1 MTSAQK
7 PHSTSNG
14 AGNDAGTGL
23 THVETNA
30 AEAQRISHIL
40 QELGLPVN
48 KVTLKD
54 GHVDLITTADPEF
67 IRQHLF
73 NESILPPGLK
83 TPLMVPLS
91 KDDVVISSALD
102 RSIGPSIVDTLA
114 HNPKLVAQ
122 IKDSNGMID
131 QQKVNKLITEIDG
144 SNNAAVKLEHLG
156 INQNDMETLI
166 ALNQNFTDFSGSN
179 NGKLELNTMTRAAFD
194 GQQRWVDRLA
204 RDGNLPL
211 DSVNTQRIAQYLPT
225 DQTLRSA
232 LSPNGDGA
240 TISKDKVDV
249 LFKDVTENPSK
260 YNSTPELVAAVKQLH
275 NSFNQ
280 FSTDGKTI
288 DTHTLLSPIAKSD
301 LPPTNPREAAIVD
314 TLAHNPKL
322 MAYIS
327 DGNGNISQ
335 DKVQSLYARLTD
347 SNATPQTFAALNI
360 KENELTTLSELNT
373 NFSKLTGSTAD
384 GKLNIDTMARD
395 AFGGNQRWVDRLARD
410 GNLQLDDGNVHKIAS
425 FLPQNQDLAKQLS
438 VNGDGATISKD
449 KLDQVYQDVIS
460 HPEKYNNPEEVAAIK
475 QLHNSFNQFSTDG
488 KTLDTR
494 TLGVTA
500 TNGPVEA
507 GTKEA
512 RDTTKTL
519 EPATKLQVTS
529 VVDTLAYNRPLT
541 AYISDSHGNVSQ
553 DKVQA
558 LLASLNGP
566 DGAQL
571 RQELHIKSNEMTT
584 LNTLN
589 DNFTG
594 FKGSSNGSLNID
606 VVARDAY
613 GGDQRWVDR
622 LARDG
627 NLPIDDGNRQ
637 KIAQYLSSQDPTL
650 LNQLSTD
657 GTGTTLSKTKID
669 QLYQDVTNNPS
680 KYSSQPET
688 IAAVKQLH
696 NSFNEF
702 STDGKSIDV
711 GTIHNARTTDSG
723 GPTGTQNTNT
733 HSSDLITNN
742 NQGATTPRNG
752 DLSFHGSTASSGP
765 DATVI
770 SNNRNS
776 QFTSVPPLDSGPV
789 VTKPLG
795 NGLNSTTESGFNRS
809 GNGAIPDQI
818 LTRTGNGTIA
828 DQVFALNGNDT
839 TPDQILARTGN
850 GTIADQVLALN
861 GNGSTPDQVLALN
874 GNGSTPDQILA
885 LNGNGSTPD
894 QILALNGNGSTPDQ
908 ILTRTG
914 NGSTPDQILT
924 RTGNGSTPDQ
934 ILTRTG
940 IGTTPDQILT
950 RTGNGSTPDQILA
963 RNGNGS
969 TADQILARNGN
980 VTADANLGRNPSVV
994 DAKTLRTSGS
1004 TTINDING
1012 TRNQLLASIR
1022 TSETSISLAN
1032 KNLAE
1037 ASDPRRLRGPGTSTQ
1052 SDQSAQIVRP
1062 AATFSRSSLAR
1073 SSNDTRADGTVA
1085 ALSGKLGADGKSRAK
1100 GSGDVSADKAR
1111 LLLSFKLSDSAA
1123 LSALRASSKNSS
1135 QFLKG
1140 AISQSVLDK
1149 IGNKAIVRTIGDSV
1163 RTGKASGALGEK
1175 NSFTT
1180 RNIKGGHSDSI
1191 SGGKIKIGDRPG
1203 AIFPGKEGSG
1213 LSAAQWT
1220 KILRSMQNKDQAT
1233 CVPKRFITGG
1243 EILAGAFIISA
1254 IAKRNDKIQNNGGK
1268 GQLNDLKGIRD
1279 FRPTKL
1285 PPMFTNREGKLV
1297 GSGIGRRA
1305 NVRQNINDDRSNRN
1319 GADGKPGRNGRGGE
1333 AQHGEKNELSI
1344 GKGIGR
1350 RTEQTR
1356 CPEKRYFTGAEL
1368 AILLATAGIT
1378 RLRADKNTKQV
1389 NDAQSEKGKLNA
1401 TKLGDKLNNL
1411 IGSVK
1416 TSLSDGTARGSFKIL
1431 ANKQDSGKENSAQ
1444 AQQANDKRFFP
1455 GAEIAVSALM
1465 MFAGAAKLRQQESDK
1480 SSFYPQERT
1489 VRIERTLRQGQA
1501 SKAEERE
1508 GAAAKSEKAKNEDA
1522 AKRRK
1527 QLAES
1532 ARRDINR
1539 RENDPLDRLD
1549 DEEEDKE
1556 KSKSKKDFRDQT
1568 STKDAPVS
1576 EKKSSTMR
1584 ATCLIG
1590 PGETLVSV
1598 AEHYYQDGNVG
1609 WLIADVNLT
1618 NVKETKTDGKRII
1631 EVQSR
1636 QLLELP
1642 NWDEVTEF
1650 YKRRR
1655 AEYDPEN
1662 LITIVTENQLDRE
1675 LLDAVFKPL
1684 LSNNTDLETTKNG
1697 RTHVSKIEVN
1707 SIKIREPGLA
1717 SLPELVIDLGGDAS

>member
-650 LNQLSTD
+650 RNQLSTD
-657 GTGTTLSKTKID
+657 GTGTTLSKSKID

-711 GTIHNARTTDSG
+711 GNIHNARTTDSG
-723 GPTGTQNTNT
+723 IPSGTQNPNT
-733 HSSDLITNN
+733 ISSDLITKN
-742 NQGATTPRNG
+742 NQASTTPRNG
-752 DLSFHGSTASSGP
+752 DLSFHDSTTSGT

-776 QFTSVPPLDSGPV
+776 QFTSLPPVDGGSV
-789 VTKPLG
+789 VTKPVVSG
-795 NGLNSTTESGFNRS
+795 ANNTPESVLNRG
-809 GNGAIPDQI
+809 GNGA
-818 LTRTGNGTIA
+818 
-828 DQVFALNGNDT
+828 
-839 TPDQILARTGN
+839 TPDQILAH
-850 GTIADQVLALN
+850 
-861 GNGSTPDQVLALN
+861 NGS
-874 GNGSTPDQILA
+874 GNTV
-885 LNGNGSTPD
+885 
-894 QILALNGNGSTPDQ
+894 
-908 ILTRTG
+908 
-914 NGSTPDQILT
+914 
-924 RTGNGSTPDQ
+924 
-934 ILTRTG
+934 
-940 IGTTPDQILT
+940 
-950 RTGNGSTPDQILA
+950 DQILA
-963 RNGNGS
+963 RNGNGDTS
-969 TADQILARNGN
+969 DQILARNGNDNTADQILARNGN
-980 VTADANLGRNPSVV
+980 GDTADQILARNGNDNTADQILARNGNGDTADQILARNGNGDTADQILARNGSGTTADPILARNGSGTTADQILARNGNGDTADQILARNGNGTDQILARNGSGTTADPILARNGSGTTLTADANLGRNNSVV
-994 DAKTLRTSGS
+994 DAKTLRSSGS
-1004 TTINDING
+1004 TNINDVNG
-1012 TRNQLLASIR
+1012 THNQQIASIR
-1022 TSETSISLAN
+1022 ERSNSPAN
-1032 KNLAE
+1032 KNLIDD
-1037 ASDPRRLRGPGTSTQ
+1037 SRRLKGPGTSSQ
-1052 SDQSAQIVRP
+1052 SDQSAQVVRT
-1062 AATFSRSSLAR
+1062 AALLSRSSLAR
-1073 SSNDTRADGTVA
+1073 SSNDTRADGTIA
-1085 ALSGKLGADGKSRAK
+1085 ALPGKLKVDGNSRAK
-1100 GSGDVSADKAR
+1100 GGGDASTDKSR
-1111 LLLSFKLSDSAA
+1111 LSSSFKLSDSAA

-1135 QFLKG
+1135 QLLKG

-1149 IGNKAIVRTIGDSV
+1149 IGSKAIGRIIGDSV
-1163 RTGKASGALGEK
+1163 RTGKASGSLGEK

-1180 RNIKGGHSDSI
+1180 RNIKGGYGDSI

-1203 AIFPGKEGSG
+1203 AIFPSKEGSG

-1233 CVPKRFITGG
+1233 CAPKRFITGG

-1254 IAKRNDKIQNNGGK
+1254 IAKRSDKIQNNGGK

-1285 PPMFTNREGKLV
+1285 PPLFTNREGKLV

-1305 NVRQNINDDRSNRN
+1305 DVHQNINDGKSNRS
-1319 GADGKPGRNGRGGE
+1319 GADGKPGRNGRGVD

-1350 RTEQTR
+1350 RAEQTR

-1378 RLRADKNTKQV
+1378 RLRADKNTKPV

-1431 ANKQDSGKENSAQ
+1431 ANKQDSGKENSGQ
-1444 AQQANDKRFFP
+1444 AQQSNDKRFFP

-1489 VRIERTLRQGQA
+1489 VKIERTLRQSQA

-1527 QLAES
+1527 QLAEL
-1532 ARRDINR
+1532 ARRDIIR
-1539 RENDPLDRLD
+1539 RENDPLDRFD
-1549 DEEEDKE
+1549 DNEEDKE
-1556 KSKSKKDFRDQT
+1556 KSKAEKDTRDQT

-1618 NVKETKTDGKRII
+1618 NLKETKTDGKRII

-1642 NWDEVTEF
+1642 NWDEVAEF

-1675 LLDAVFKPL
+1675 LIDAVFKPL
-1684 LSNNTDLETTKNG
+1684 LSNSASLEITKNG
-1697 RTHVSKIEVN
+1697 HTPASKIEVN

-1717 SLPELVIDLGGDAS
+1717 SLPELVIDLGSDAS

>member
-7 PHSTSNG
+7 PHFANNG

-23 THVETNA
+23 THVETNI

-40 QELGLPVN
+40 QELGLPV
-48 KVTLKD
+48 KRVELKD
-54 GHVDLITTADPEF
+54 GQVDLITKADPEF

-73 NESILPPGLK
+73 QESILPPGFK

-91 KDDVVISSALD
+91 KEDVVISSALD

-114 HNPKLVAQ
+114 HNPKLVDQ

-131 QQKVNKLITEIDG
+131 QQKVNKLLTELNS
-144 SNNAAVKLEHLG
+144 SNDLAKQLAHLG
-156 INQNDMETLI
+156 IDQNDMRTLI
-166 ALNQNFTDFSGSN
+166 ALNENFSDFSGSN

-211 DSVNTQRIAQYLPT
+211 DEVNTQRIAQFLPT
-225 DQTLRSA
+225 DQTLRNA

-260 YNSTPELVAAVKQLH
+260 YNSNPELVAAVKQLH

-288 DTHTLLSPIAKSD
+288 DAHTLLSPVAKSE

-335 DKVQSLYARLTD
+335 DKVHTLYALLTE
-347 SNATPQTFAALNI
+347 SNATPQAFAALNI
-360 KENELTTLSELNT
+360 KENELSTLSELNA

-410 GNLQLDDGNVHKIAS
+410 GNLQLDDGNVHKIAA
-425 FLPQNQDLAKQLS
+425 FLPQNQELAKQLS
-438 VNGDGATISKD
+438 VNGDGGTISKD
-449 KLDQVYQDVIS
+449 KLDLVYQDVMK

-500 TNGPVEA
+500 TNGPVET
-507 GTKEA
+507 GGKEA

-519 EPATKLQVTS
+519 EPATKLQATS

-553 DKVQA
+553 EKVQA

-571 RQELHIKSNEMTT
+571 RQELNIKSNEMTT

-589 DNFTG
+589 DNFSG

-606 VVARDAY
+606 VVARDAF

-650 LNQLSTD
+650 RNQLSTD

-669 QLYQDVTNNPS
+669 QLYQDVTNNPG

-702 STDGKSIDV
+702 SSDGKSIDV
-711 GTIHNARTTDSG
+711 GNIHNARTTDSG
-723 GPTGTQNTNT
+723 IPAGTQNTNT
-733 HSSDLITNN
+733 ISSDLITKN
-742 NQGATTPRNG
+742 NQGSTTARNG
-752 DLSFHGSTASSGP
+752 DLSFHGSTTTSGM

-776 QFTSVPPLDSGPV
+776 QFTSLPPVDGGSV
-789 VTKPLG
+789 VTKPVV
-795 NGLNSTTESGFNRS
+795 
-809 GNGAIPDQI
+809 NGANNTPESV
-818 LTRTGNGTIA
+818 LNRGGNGT
-828 DQVFALNGNDT
+828 
-839 TPDQILARTGN
+839 
-850 GTIADQVLALN
+850 
-861 GNGSTPDQVLALN
+861 
-874 GNGSTPDQILA
+874 
-885 LNGNGSTPD
+885 
-894 QILALNGNGSTPDQ
+894 
-908 ILTRTG
+908 
-914 NGSTPDQILT
+914 
-924 RTGNGSTPDQ
+924 
-934 ILTRTG
+934 
-940 IGTTPDQILT
+940 
-950 RTGNGSTPDQILA
+950 
-963 RNGNGS
+963 

-980 VTADANLGRNPSVV
+980 ASTPDSILTRNGGGSTSDSILARNGNGSTSDSILARNGNGSTPDSILARNVNGTTSDFTLTRNGNGTNADQILARNGSGSTVTADANLVRNPAIV
-994 DAKTLRTSGS
+994 DAKNSR
-1004 TTINDING
+1004 
-1012 TRNQLLASIR
+1012 
-1022 TSETSISLAN
+1022 TSISANINDVSGPRNQQVASLRTTNTVNSPAN
-1032 KNLAE
+1032 KNLA
-1037 ASDPRRLRGPGTSTQ
+1037 DDMRRLKGPGTSSQ
-1052 SDQSAQIVRP
+1052 SDQSAQVVRT
-1062 AATFSRSSLAR
+1062 AALLSRSSLAR
-1073 SSNDTRADGTVA
+1073 SSNDTRADGTIA
-1085 ALSGKLGADGKSRAK
+1085 ALPGKFGADGKSRTS
-1100 GSGDVSADKAR
+1100 GSMGASADKAR
-1111 LLLSFKLSDSAA
+1111 LLSSFKLSDSTA
-1123 LSALRASSKNSS
+1123 LLALRASSKNSS
-1135 QFLKG
+1135 QLLLKG

-1149 IGNKAIVRTIGDSV
+1149 INGKSIVRTIGDSV
-1163 RTGKASGALGEK
+1163 RTGKASGSPGEK

-1180 RNIKGGHSDSI
+1180 RNVKGGHSDTT

-1203 AIFPGKEGSG
+1203 AIFPGKEGTG
-1213 LSAAQWT
+1213 LSASQWT
-1220 KILRSMQNKDQAT
+1220 KILRSMQNKDLAT

-1254 IAKRNDKIQNNGGK
+1254 IAKRNDKIQNNNGK
-1268 GQLNDLKGIRD
+1268 GQSNDLKGVRD

-1285 PPMFTNREGKLV
+1285 PPMFTNKEGKLV
-1297 GSGIGRRA
+1297 GSGIGRRTDG
-1305 NVRQNINDDRSNRN
+1305 RQTINDGRTNRS
-1319 GADGKPGRNGRGGE
+1319 GADGKTGRTGRGGD
-1333 AQHGEKNELSI
+1333 AQHGEKNESSI
-1344 GKGIGR
+1344 GKGIVR
-1350 RTEQTR
+1350 RSEQTR

-1378 RLRADKNTKQV
+1378 RLRADKNTKPV

-1401 TKLGDKLNNL
+1401 TKLGDKLTNL

-1431 ANKQDSGKENSAQ
+1431 ANKQDSGKENSGQ
-1444 AQQANDKRFFP
+1444 VQQSNDKRFFP

-1489 VRIERTLRQGQA
+1489 VKIERTLRQAQA
-1501 SKAEERE
+1501 SKTEERE

-1527 QLAES
+1527 QLAEL
-1532 ARRDINR
+1532 ARRAVIR

-1549 DEEEDKE
+1549 DDEDDKE
-1556 KSKSKKDFRDQT
+1556 KSKAKKDTSDQT

-1590 PGETLVSV
+1590 PGETLVSL

-1618 NVKETKTDGKRII
+1618 NLKETKTDGKRII

-1642 NWDEVTEF
+1642 NWDEVAEF

-1675 LLDAVFKPL
+1675 LIEAVFKPL
-1684 LSNNTDLETTKNG
+1684 LSNSTNLEITKNG
-1697 RTHVSKIEVN
+1697 RTPVSKIEVN

-1717 SLPELVIDLGGDAS
+1717 SLPELFIDLGAEAS